1 MRFCSRGI
9 AIFLTALMAPGG
21 AGAWGV
27 GAQRFIAQKAVETLP
42 PEMRGFYE
50 SNTPQIRT
58 LVAGPTR
65 SIQSDPNELRYHV
78 LYLNRYSPF
87 PFDTLPRNYKAAI
100 AKYGRAHLDNTG
112 LLPWQVGVYSAKLTT
127 AFKAHDVDHIR
138 QYSALLAN
146 FVAETFD
153 PLNMSDPKDPRSG
166 TPAGLQARFSSSLV
180 ERYST
185 FFPVRPNDAYFIKDP
200 TESAFEDCIGAH
212 SWLETIEN
220 ADRRSFAGLDAYN
233 DEYYERFY
241 NQVGAIL
248 IRQLS
253 EASTEV
259 GAFWLTAWINAGKPS
274 LPQ

>member
-1 MRFCSRGI
+1 MRLRSR
-9 AIFLTALMAPGG
+9 ATALFLIALIAPAG
-21 AGAWGV
+21 ADAWGV
-27 GAQRFIAQKAVETLP
+27 AAQRFIAEKAMQTLP
-42 PEMRGFYE
+42 PAIQAFYE
-50 SNTPQIRT
+50 SNSAQIRE

-65 SIQSDPNELRYHV
+65 SIQTDPNEARYHV

-87 PFDTLPRNYKAAI
+87 PFDALPRSYRAAI
-100 AKYGRAHLDNTG
+100 TKFGRSKVDSNG
-112 LLPWQVGVYSAKLTT
+112 LLPWQVGVYSAKLTA
-127 AFKAHDVDHIR
+127 AFKAHDIQHIR

-153 PLNMSDPKDPRSG
+153 PFNMSDPKDPHSG
-166 TPAGLQARFSSSLV
+166 TPAGLQARFSSGLV

-185 FFPVRPNDAYFIKDP
+185 FFPVRANDAVFIKDP
-200 TESAFEDCIGAH
+200 TDDAFEDCISAH

-220 ADRRSFAGLDAYN
+220 ADRRSFVGLTEYG
-233 DEYYERFY
+233 DEYYDRFY

-253 EASTEV
+253 EAATEV
-259 GAFWLTAWINAGKPS
+259 GSFWLTSWINAGKPS

>member
-1 MRFCSRGI
+1 MHLGSR
-9 AIFLTALMAPGG
+9 ATALFLIALIAPMG
-21 AGAWGV
+21 ADAWGV
-27 GAQRFIAQKAVETLP
+27 SAQRFIAEKAIGTLP
-42 PEMRGFYE
+42 PSVLGFYE
-50 SNTPQIRT
+50 SNSQQIRE

-65 SIQSDPNELRYHV
+65 SIQTDPNEARYHV

-87 PFDTLPRNYKAAI
+87 PFDALPRSYRAAVT
-100 AKYGRAHLDNTG
+100 KFGRTHVDNNG
-112 LLPWQVGVYSAKLTT
+112 LLPWQVGVYSAKLTA
-127 AFKAHDVDHIR
+127 AFKAHDISHIR

-153 PLNMSDPKDPRSG
+153 PFNMSDPKDPHSG
-166 TPAGLQARFSSSLV
+166 TPAGIQARFSTSLV

-185 FFPVRPNDAYFIKDP
+185 FFPLRANDAIFIKDP
-200 TESAFEDCIGAH
+200 TDNAFEDCIEAH

-220 ADRRSFAGLDAYN
+220 ADRRSFVGLSEYG
-233 DEYYERFY
+233 DEYYDKFY

-253 EASTEV
+253 EAATEV
-259 GAFWLTAWINAGKPS
+259 GSFWLTSWINAGKPS